1 MREIKLALLI
11 FLAAALLSAC
21 SQNKVEE
28 SKTGAP
34 SSGSTPAQASSEMTA
49 SSEGPAAEPPTQQDA
64 GAEQSSEAAA
74 LPTAQ
79 VLPPAT
85 DEQMEIMPKPAEEIV
100 VEAADGLQLV
110 GTLYPGLAPEPTPGV
125 ILLHMNGG
133 NRFDWEDFAHKLV
146 ELGYTALAVDMRGH
160 GETGDQRDWV
170 QTEDDLN
177 RIYDYFTSREEVDES
192 RTGFVG
198 ASIGANMSLVM
209 GADVP
214 EIPGV
219 VLLSPGRDYF
229 GVTTEDR
236 VLEYGDRPLLVVAS
250 EEDTE
255 SAITVRSLADLGL
268 GEVTLEMYEGAGHGT
283 NMFGPRPELSGVI
296 TDWLD
301 ENVGGIDRPEGMG
314 QASDVPEPSLFDVS
328 WDDRSMYRGGLIS
341 SEIGVLDQLPDAP
354 IYHMD
359 LAISPDQLTVAG
371 RMETLYTNQENTD
384 LDEVFFHLYP
394 NILGGRSTV
403 SALTVNGQRTEPEF
417 QLNQSVLRVPLEAP
431 LSPGDQAVI
440 AMEFLVDV
448 PSEAGSNY
456 GVFATID
463 EIMALA
469 HFFPQIAVYD
479 DQGWNIDYPPPNAD
493 VTYADTS
500 FYLVRVTAPEE
511 QVLVTSGVE
520 VDRQEMDGNQVTT
533 IAAGPVRDFY
543 LASNKDYAVTSRQVG
558 ETTINSYGFLEFQE
572 HNELALQYAADAMES
587 FNARFGAYPYTEFDI
602 APTPNQALAVEY
614 PGAVVVRSALYN
626 PTATLGE
633 LPATVYLEGSVAHEV
648 GHQWFYNVL
657 GNDQINEPWLD
668 ESLTQHVTY
677 LYFVDT
683 YGEENAEGFH
693 DSFHGR
699 WDRVDL
705 ADIPI
710 GMPAGN
716 YTGSE
721 YGAIVYGR
729 GPLFFDALK
738 AEMGEQVFD
747 AFLRDYYQQ
756 NKWGIATGHD
766 LKTLAEEHC
775 GCDLT
780 PLFDEWVGEL

>member
-1 MREIKLALLI
+1 VRKIKVALLI
-11 FLAAALLSAC
+11 ILVAALLSAC
-21 SQNKVEE
+21 NGSQDKVVDGD
-28 SKTGAP
+28 SSDP
-34 SSGSTPAQASSEMTA
+34 SSQTTSSEMTSDGPEA
-49 SSEGPAAEPPTQQDA
+49 ETSSGQDA

-74 LPTAQ
+74 PPTEQ
-79 VLPPAT
+79 LLPPAT
-85 DEQMEIMPKPAEEIV
+85 DEQMEIMPRPAEEIV

-110 GTLYPGLAPEPTPGV
+110 GTFYPGLAPQPQPGV

-133 NRFDWEDFAHKLV
+133 SRFDWEDFAHELV

-160 GETGDQRDWV
+160 GETGDRRDWV
-170 QTEDDLN
+170 QTEDDLH
-177 RIYDYFTSREEVDES
+177 RIYDYFTGREEVDES

-209 GADVP
+209 GADMP
-214 EIPGV
+214 EIAGV

-236 VLEYGDRPLLVVAS
+236 VLDYGERPLLIVAS

-255 SAITVRSLADLGL
+255 SAITARSLADLGL
-268 GEVTLEMYEGAGHGT
+268 GDVMVAMYEGADHGT
-283 NMFGPRPELSGVI
+283 NMFGPRPELGELI

-301 ENVGGIDRPEGMG
+301 EHVGGLDRPESPG
-314 QASDVPEPSLFDVS
+314 QASDVPAPSLFDVS
-328 WDDRSMYRGGLIS
+328 WDDRSMYREGLIS
-341 SEIGVLDQLPDAP
+341 SEVSVLDQLPGAP
-354 IYHMD
+354 VYHMD
-359 LAISPDQLTVAG
+359 LAISPDQLSVAG
-371 RMETLYTNQENTD
+371 RMETLYTNQEDTN
-384 LDEVFFHLYP
+384 LNEVFFHLYP

-403 SALTVNGQRTEPEF
+403 SALTVNDQRTEPEF

-431 LSPGDQAVI
+431 LAPGDQAVI

-463 EIMALA
+463 EILALA

-520 VDRQEMDGNQVTT
+520 VDREEMGGNQIAT

-543 LASNKDYAVTSRQVG
+543 LASNKDYEATSRQVG
-558 ETTINSYGFLEFQE
+558 ETTINSYGFAEFQE

-614 PGAVVVRSALYN
+614 PGAVVVRSALYD

-683 YGEENAEGFH
+683 YGEANAEGFH
-693 DSFHGR
+693 ESFHGR

-729 GPLFFDALK
+729 GPLFFDALE

-756 NKWGIATGHD
+756 NKWGIATGQE